1 MQIVISGAT
10 GFVGQALV
18 RRLERD
24 SHHIKALS
32 RNPDRAREALG
43 SAVETVDLNDDN
55 ALRKAIDGADVVVN
69 LAGEN
74 VSGGRW
80 TQARKKRLWDSR
92 VVVTERIV
100 SAMEESQMTPSV
112 LISAS
117 AVGIYGDTG
126 DAVASESTNSS
137 TDFLARLC
145 VGWEAA
151 AVRAEDLGVRVVR
164 VRMGVVMGRG
174 GGALKFL
181 LPLFSKG
188 LGGPLG
194 NGQQWMSWI
203 HLEDLVQVMMA
214 ALHDERFRG
223 AVNAVAP
230 DSVRNGRFSEEL
242 AASVGSTARMAVP
255 GVLLRL
261 GMGHASSMLLNSSRV
276 DDKTLRAMD
285 FEFLYPTLRSALRE
299 ITDSEVSERGQSP
312 SASKSAD
319 SVPNLRAS
327 VGLPVK
333 E

>member
-1 MQIVISGAT
+1 M
-10 GFVGQALV
+10 
-18 RRLERD
+18 
-24 SHHIKALS
+24 
-32 RNPDRAREALG
+32 
-43 SAVETVDLNDDN
+43 
-55 ALRKAIDGADVVVN
+55 
-69 LAGEN
+69 
-74 VSGGRW
+74 
-80 TQARKKRLWDSR
+80 
-92 VVVTERIV
+92 
-100 SAMEESQMTPSV
+100 
-112 LISAS
+112 
-117 AVGIYGDTG
+117 
-126 DAVASESTNSS
+126 ASESTNSS

-214 ALHDERFRG
+214 ALHDDRFRG